1 MTDRFLAMTNARG
14 KTGIRAEISALKR
27 ERTLAAAVDLFYEA
41 GYENTTLEAVAER
54 LGVTKPFIYSHFRSK
69 AELLA
74 EICARGI
81 SQSLNAMNSVTSLD
95 VSATEKLKLLARRF
109 VIAVLEAQKFIAI
122 FSREEKNL
130 SPEDLVRINDMRR
143 DFDRKLTSL
152 LRQGVVD
159 GEFDV
164 SDPHIAALAIG
175 GMVSWAYVWYRPSGR
190 LELDQVAEQ
199 MANLI
204 LAMVTG
210 TLSPR
215 EGRSPA
221 ETIPA

>member
-1 MTDRFLAMTNARG
+1 MATARG
-14 KTGIRAEISALKR
+14 KTGIRAEVLALKR
-27 ERTLAAAVDLFYEA
+27 ERTLTAAVELFYEA
-41 GYENTTLEAVAER
+41 GYDNTTLDAVAER

-69 AELLA
+69 SELLA

-81 SQSLNAMNSVTSLD
+81 SLSLDAMNSVTSLD
-95 VSATEKLKLLARRF
+95 VSATEKLALLARRF

-130 SPEDLVRINDMRR
+130 APEDLARINEMRR

-152 LRQGVVD
+152 LRQGVAD
-159 GEFDV
+159 GEFDLP
-164 SDPHIAALAIG
+164 DPHIAALAIG

-199 MANLI
+199 MAALI
-204 LAMVTG
+204 LAMVNA
-210 TLSPR
+210 SPR
-215 EGRSPA
+215 DGRDAAGTVSA
-221 ETIPA
+221 